1 MIYLVES
8 FYSIQGEG
16 RYIGVPSLFLR
27 FGGCNMKC
35 EGFGCSETLDN
46 GTTLLGCDTIY
57 AVNKQHFSHNWTKI
71 ANAKELLSIIDSY
84 ELPKKPID
92 IILTGGEPLLYAN
105 DEVFVEFLEQVHSRG
120 HKICFETNGS
130 LAVDF
135 DKYPIY
141 KECVFALSVK
151 LSNSGEPYKKRVD
164 AKVISSLASHSREAF
179 FKFSIDA
186 KSIGKELEREIED
199 ILSIA
204 PQLQVYCMPVAYD
217 KLELEKNT
225 PTLIEFCKTKA
236 YTFSDRL
243 HIRVWDAKKGI

>member
-35 EGFGCSETLDN
+35 EGFGCFETLDN
-46 GTTLLGCDTIY
+46 DTTILGCDTIY
-57 AVNKQHFSHNWTKI
+57 AVNKQHFSKNWTKI
-71 ANAKELLSIIDSY
+71 TDAKELLSIIDSY
-84 ELPKKPID
+84 DLPKKLID
-92 IILTGGEPLLYAN
+92 VVLTGGEPLLYAN
-105 DEVFVEFLEQVHSRG
+105 DGVFIDFLEQVHARG

-135 DKYPIY
+135 EKHHIY
-141 KECVFALSVK
+141 KECAFALSVK
-151 LSNSGEPYKKRVD
+151 LSNSGESYKKRVD
-164 AKVISSLASHSREAF
+164 AKIINSLASYSREAF

-186 KSIGKELEREIED
+186 KSITDELEVEIDE
-199 ILSIA
+199 ITSFA
-204 PQLQVYCMPVAYD
+204 PDTQVYCMPVALD

-225 PTLIEFCKTKA
+225 EALIEFCKKKN

-243 HIRVWDAKKGI
+243 HIRVWDSKKGI